1 MECGPK
7 FSQGRKLFYGRNLF
21 IYFTIQCSGQAE
33 VANVGLGLN
42 GKWAF
47 ESLIIIIYPKN

>member
-1 MECGPK
+1 MEGI
-7 FSQGRKLFYGRNLF
+7 SL
-21 IYFTIQCSGQAE
+21 TIQCSGQAE

-47 ESLIIIIYPKN
+47 ESLIIIIYQKN